1 MVKNP
6 PAMRETWVQS
16 LGWEDPLEEVT
27 VTHSSILAWR
37 MPWTVESR
45 GSQRVGHDWVT
56 ATFTSLSVTS
66 NSAEVSI
73 LVHVTLQT
81 CVRVFMGL
89 LCHEGYVCL
98 NLLSMKNF
106 LHKIYSYISISNI

>member
-73 LVHVTLQT
+73 PVHVTLQT